1 MTEILDGM
9 FDPAGQ
15 WTHGLLDSIVVKIDL
30 DGAESAGNR
39 NEYLETKLAPIYALQ
54 NKLQVEC
61 IKEAVKTDYDPLTSK
76 KACTAQN
83 NVISFKVHERFAQD
97 MYYLGALGNYVEP
110 PANLNR
116 TTLSFAGASTVTYGD
131 SVRVPPAA
139 GQMPDTDF
147 DTIWKATFTL
157 DPRVNVEKEIWLIQD
172 KKDFSEKHPVPK
184 EEPAANSTNSTNG
197 TADATDAAEGGDRR
211 RLEQGNGLRDLQS
224 TASKDG
230 QKN

>member
-1 MTEILDGM
+1 
-9 FDPAGQ
+9 
-15 WTHGLLDSIVVKIDL
+15 
-30 DGAESAGNR
+30 
-39 NEYLETKLAPIYALQ
+39 
-54 NKLQVEC
+54 
-61 IKEAVKTDYDPLTSK
+61 
-76 KACTAQN
+76 
-83 NVISFKVHERFAQD
+83 

-110 PANLNR
+110 PTDLNR

-139 GQMPDTDF
+139 GQIPDTDF

-172 KKDFSEKHPVPK
+172 KKDFSERHPVPEPK

-197 TADATDAAEGGDRR
+197 NANATYDFNSTKYWADLGDRR
-211 RLEQGNGLRDLQS
+211 RLDQGNGLRNLQS
-224 TASKDG
+224 SASKDG